1 MPLQS
6 NFIEITFRLGC
17 SPINFLLIFR
27 TPFPENT
34 SGGLLLFRD
43 LPSPENNAF

>member
-6 NFIEITFRLGC
+6 NFIEITLRLGC

-43 LPSPENNAF
+43 LPSPENNAL